1 MFERGRIR
9 VGTGQSPTRVP
20 GYLPRYPPT
29 QETSGGERN
38 CIPPGHSGRAGVK
51 AHFAASRRWPSPL
64 RYASSRRGP
73 AAYALSASRRGIAS
87 RSIGSLQVARRP
99 PRERDQIHTPAALPS
114 RPREPGAA
122 APTPTDHRTRAGAA
136 RRHFLEAVTAV
147 EHRAA
152 TDSAPARPRRP
163 SPARAAR
170 RRACRR
176 AFRPPH
182 GGRAARRAARR
193 RASPADALT
202 APSAGRQSRRP
213 ASLLSS
219 ARRRPAGRA
228 RRGGAVRHA
237 LSRRAA
243 TVQRHIKSQHELLCV
258 PVSVW

>member
-1 MFERGRIR
+1 MW
-9 VGTGQSPTRVP
+9 T
-20 GYLPRYPPT
+20 T

-38 CIPPGHSGRAGVK
+38 SIPPGHSGRAGVK

-73 AAYALSASRRGIAS
+73 AAHALSASRREIAS
-87 RSIGSLQVARRP
+87 RSIGSLKVSRRP

-213 ASLLSS
+213 ASSHPH
-219 ARRRPAGRA
+219 AAAWPAA

-237 LSRRAA
+237 RMVLRACALFGTVFVRRIVSSVHWCCPARVSRAGSTDLR
-243 TVQRHIKSQHELLCV
+243 QCR
-258 PVSVW
+258 